1 MRGLEKFFLFIFSFV
16 IMAVAVV
23 FFAITA
29 PLIFLANFQTSFQM
43 VFNSW
48 AYAFLA
54 IVVFIFAL
62 SAVIFSLCSGK
73 RLKSVSKQGELGE
86 YRISFVAFENL
97 VFQSTEKI
105 KGIRETKTR
114 LFYDEKGL
122 SIYLRVVVLPDV
134 KIPELVAE
142 IQQTVQDYL
151 EEISGVT
158 IAEIK
163 VLVDSISKESRLK

>member
-1 MRGLEKFFLFIFSFV
+1 MRSLEKFFLIIFSFV

-29 PLIFLANFQTSFQM
+29 PLGFLANFQTSFQM
-43 VFNSW
+43 VFNNW
-48 AYAFLA
+48 AYAFLSVVAFVFTLTVA
-54 IVVFIFAL
+54 IL
-62 SAVIFSLCSGK
+62 SLRSGK

-86 YRISFVAFENL
+86 YRISFDAFENL
-97 VFQSTEKI
+97 VLQSTGKI

-122 SIYLRVVVLPDV
+122 AVYLRVVVLPDV
-134 KIPELVAE
+134 KIPEMVAE
-142 IQQTVQDYL
+142 VQKTVQDYL

-163 VLVDSISKESRLK
+163 VLVDSISKETRLK